1 MVVPDGH
8 HGVSATTDVRVL
20 YDRLAFIA
28 GIPAC
33 GYAKAAVQE
42 IVLVDQVLER
52 IHSPV
57 AAVIV
62 QEPYFYVLRILE
74 AAELKR
80 SLYGVFQ
87 KRTFAV
93 LVTVEEL
100 RLGVDLVGVEVAY
113 LAGAFP
119 VYGLDYAAYAISG
132 AMGCLALLVCR
143 RCQLPVVYFKRRYYS
158 VYVLKLAVPVSGL
171 EIRTNDFVLVLVFF
185 YIVCV

>member
-1 MVVPDGH
+1 MYVCALLVVPDGH

-33 GYAKAAVQE
+33 RYAKAAVQE
-42 IVLVDQVLER
+42 VVLVDQVLER

-80 SLYGVFQ
+80 SLYGIFQ
-87 KRTFAV
+87 KCAFAV
-93 LVTVEEL
+93 LVAVEEL
-100 RLGVDLVGVEVAY
+100 RLGVDLVSIKVAY
-113 LAGAFP
+113 LTCAFP
-119 VYGLDYAAYAISG
+119 VYGLDDAAYTVSST
-132 AMGCLALLVCR
+132 MRCLTLLVCR
-143 RCQLPVVYFKRRYYS
+143 
-158 VYVLKLAVPVSGL
+158 
-171 EIRTNDFVLVLVFF
+171 
-185 YIVCV
+185 

>member
-1 MVVPDGH
+1 MYVCTLLVVPDGH

-42 IVLVDQVLER
+42 VVLVDQVLER

-57 AAVIV
+57 AAVVV

-80 SLYGVFQ
+80 SLYGIFQ
-87 KRTFAV
+87 KCAFAV
-93 LVTVEEL
+93 LVAVEEL
-100 RLGVDLVGVEVAY
+100 RLGVDLVGVKVAY
-113 LAGAFP
+113 PAGAFP
-119 VYGLDYAAYAISG
+119 VYGLDDAAYAVSG
-132 AMGCLALLVCR
+132 AMGCFTLLVCR
-143 RCQLPVVYFKRRYYS
+143 RC
-158 VYVLKLAVPVSGL
+158 
-171 EIRTNDFVLVLVFF
+171 
-185 YIVCV
+185 

>member
-1 MVVPDGH
+1 MYVCALLVVPDSH
-8 HGVSATTDVRVL
+8 NSVSTAADVRVL

-42 IVLVDQVLER
+42 VILVDQVLER
-52 IHSPV
+52 LHSPI
-57 AAVIV
+57 ASVIV

-93 LVTVEEL
+93 LVAVEEL

-119 VYGLDYAAYAISG
+119 V
-132 AMGCLALLVCR
+132 
-143 RCQLPVVYFKRRYYS
+143 
-158 VYVLKLAVPVSGL
+158 
-171 EIRTNDFVLVLVFF
+171 
-185 YIVCV
+185 

>member
-1 MVVPDGH
+1 MYVCALLVVPDGY

-42 IVLVDQVLER
+42 VVLVDQVLER

-57 AAVIV
+57 AAVVV

-80 SLYGVFQ
+80 SLYGIFQ
-87 KRTFAV
+87 KCAFAV
-93 LVTVEEL
+93 LVAVEEL
-100 RLGVDLVGVEVAY
+100 RLGVDLVSVKVAY
-113 LAGAFP
+113 LACAFP
-119 VYGLDYAAYAISG
+119 VYGLDDAAYTVSST
-132 AMGCLALLVCR
+132 MRCFTLLVCR
-143 RCQLPVVYFKRRYYS
+143 
-158 VYVLKLAVPVSGL
+158 
-171 EIRTNDFVLVLVFF
+171 
-185 YIVCV
+185 